1 MLQFLLYLI
10 IAIGTG
16 WGYAAETDM
25 VELAQ
30 QAEAL
35 AVHGQLGEAITRYE
49 QALAAGAGSAKVLN
63 RLAGL
68 YLKTEQLEKGAAT
81 LRRSLQEN
89 PVQPQVC
96 FELAKIFQA
105 TEQPDSAMGYAQQ
118 ALKLD
123 PRSSAIYTLIGAVHL
138 QAGHPPEARTALDQ
152 ALVLDNHN
160 PEAHRFLGLYYTQE
174 DSILQAISHFQEV
187 AKLLPEDLEAHNNI
201 AFLLAR
207 QHRYEEALAAYGQAE
222 KLARDPAV
230 LLSVQRNKEAVKAL
244 IAGKMRARYILVE
257 TQVQAAE
264 VLQKL
269 KQGEEF
275 AVLAARYSKAD
286 NAHDGGDTGFFGNGE
301 LMAAFEKAVLQLEVG
316 QTSQPLSLPIGVV
329 IIQRLN

>member
-1 MLQFLLYLI
+1 MRQFCLCLLFFAGI
-10 IAIGTG
+10 SR
-16 WGYAAETDM
+16 GYAGEADL
-25 VELAQ
+25 VQLAQ
-30 QAEAL
+30 RAEAL
-35 AVHGQLGEAITRYE
+35 AAQGQISEAITQYE
-49 QALAAGAGSAKVLN
+49 RALAAGAGSARVLN

-68 YLKTEQLEKGAAT
+68 YLQVDQLEKGAAI

-96 FELAKIFQA
+96 FELAKVFQA
-105 TEQPDSAMGYAQQ
+105 TGQPDSAMGYAQQ
-118 ALKLD
+118 ALQLA
-123 PRSSAIYTLIGAVHL
+123 PQSSAIVTLIGAVHL
-138 QAGHPPEARTALDQ
+138 QAGRPPEAKAAFAQ
-152 ALVLDNHN
+152 ALKLDPHN

-174 DSILQAISHFQEV
+174 DSLLQAIDHFEEV

-207 QHRYEEALAAYGQAE
+207 QHHYKEALTAYEQAE
-222 KLARDPAV
+222 KLARDPDLMLAI
-230 LLSVQRNKEAVKAL
+230 QRNKEAVKAQM
-244 IAGKMRARYILVE
+244 AGKMRARYILVE

-275 AVLAARYSKAD
+275 AALAARYSKAD
-286 NAHDGGDTGFFGNGE
+286 NAHDGGDTGFFGAGE
-301 LMAAFEKAVLQLEVG
+301 LMESFEKAVLQLSVG
-316 QTSQPLSLPIGVV
+316 QTSDPLSLPMGVV